1 MTNSS
6 ETRRN
11 EFPTFAKYCRN
22 HIVARPLDSYVDS
35 SIVCG
40 AGDMRSWTGFSALV
54 ARIRSMWFSQVNL
67 DVNTLFLV
75 TIYVE
80 AILGLLLLFAW
91 VQNTAIYAVAWWG
104 FADLM
109 RAASI
114 MLFGKYGTVSDLI
127 SIDLA
132 NAILFTAFAV
142 TWTGARVFDHRKPQW
157 ILLFGGAVLWLVLC
171 RIPAIE
177 GSWDTRLLFSSGIIT
192 AYTWATAYE
201 FWRGR
206 SEPLVSRWP
215 AIFMFFAHGALYLLR
230 TPFGSMLA
238 PVNNQIFASVW
249 ITVLSF
255 EALLFTIAVAFILLA
270 MAKERTEYRHKTDS
284 LIDPLTGIAN
294 RRAFLQDAEVQLKRQ
309 MTEPRPMAVLLLDL
323 DNFKSINDRFGH
335 AIGDRVLQMFAEVG
349 SGCMRRYDIFG
360 RLGGEEFAALLGDTP
375 RERGLAVAGQIRPS
389 LVEVAGMVEGK
400 PVVATVSIGVVISY
414 DAVLDLSALLAQA
427 DHALYRAKDNGRNRI
442 EIASIELILD
452 RVKRASAAADRAASA
467 KAAAKSAA

>member
-1 MTNSS
+1 M
-6 ETRRN
+6 
-11 EFPTFAKYCRN
+11 
-22 HIVARPLDSYVDS
+22 
-35 SIVCG
+35 
-40 AGDMRSWTGFSALV
+40 
-54 ARIRSMWFSQVNL
+54 NL

-104 FADLM
+104 FADLL
-109 RAASI
+109 RAASV
-114 MLFGKYGTVSDLI
+114 MLFGMYGSVSDLI

-142 TWTGARVFDHRKPQW
+142 TWTGARVFDHRKPNW
-157 ILLFGGAVLWLVLC
+157 ILLFGGAALWLVLC
-171 RIPAIE
+171 RIPAVQ
-177 GSWDTRLLFSSGIIT
+177 GSWDLRMLFSSGIIT

-230 TPFGSMLA
+230 TPFGAMLV
-238 PVNNQIFASVW
+238 PVNNQVFASVW
-249 ITVLSF
+249 LTVLSF
-255 EALLFTIAVAFILLA
+255 EALLFTIAIAFILLA
-270 MAKERTEYRHKTDS
+270 MAKERTEHRHKTDS

-294 RRAFLQDAEVQLKRQ
+294 RRAFLQDAETRLKRQ
-309 MTEPRPMAVLLLDL
+309 ATEPRPIAVLLLDL
-323 DNFKSINDRFGH
+323 DNFKGINDRFGH

-360 RLGGEEFAALLGDTP
+360 RLGGEEFAALLVDTS
-375 RERGLAVAGQIRPS
+375 RERALAVAEEIRS
-389 LVEVAGMVEGK
+389 SFVEVTGMVEGK